1 MSQTTGGDAVRAARQ
16 MVRTSELLG
25 VDFVPLPSRK
35 NKSASAAGK
44 QKLLDDLRARHD
56 RECPHCTT
64 ATAHTQ
70 TVFGEGNPEARLVFV
85 GEAPGAEEDRTGR
98 PFVGRAGE
106 LLNKM
111 ITAMGLSREEI
122 YIGNVLKSRPPNN
135 ATPTPAEVMKCAP
148 YLAEQL
154 KIIAPEV
161 IVALGA
167 PGHQVPARH
176 DRGHLGPAR
185 LVALLPPR
193 RTRNP
198 RHAHL
203 PSRLPP
209 AQLHPGSPR
218 QSLVRPP
225 GSDEAAQRR
234 GVAIAHDDVMSR
246 SNERSPG
253 PPLPPRPRRVTHPH

>member
-1 MSQTTGGDAVRAARQ
+1 MTGENGNQAVRAARQ
-16 MVRTSELLG
+16 MVRTDQLLG
-25 VDFVPLPSRK
+25 VGFVPLPARRT
-35 NKSASAAGK
+35 AATEAAAGK
-44 QKLLDDLRARHD
+44 QRLLDDLRARHD

-70 TVFGEGNPEARLVFV
+70 TVFGEGNPDARLVFV

-111 ITAMGLSREEI
+111 IGAMGLEREEI
-122 YIGNVLKSRPPNN
+122 YIANVLKSRPPNN

-167 PGHQVPARH
+167 PAAKFLLDTTEGISALRGSWHACRLGELEIPVMPTFHPAYLLRNYTPEA
-176 DRGHLGPAR
+176 RGKVWSDLQAVMKR
-185 LVALLPPR
+185 L
-193 RTRNP
+193 
-198 RHAHL
+198 
-203 PSRLPP
+203 
-209 AQLHPGSPR
+209 
-218 QSLVRPP
+218 
-225 GSDEAAQRR
+225 
-234 GVAIAHDDVMSR
+234 
-246 SNERSPG
+246 NESA
-253 PPLPPRPRRVTHPH
+253 

>member
-1 MSQTTGGDAVRAARQ
+1 MTGENGNQAVRAARQ
-16 MVRTSELLG
+16 MVRTDQLLG
-25 VDFVPLPSRK
+25 VGFVPLPARRT
-35 NKSASAAGK
+35 AATEAAAGK
-44 QKLLDDLRARHD
+44 QRLLDDLRTRHD

-70 TVFGEGNPEARLVFV
+70 TVFGEGNPDARLVFV

-111 ITAMGLSREEI
+111 IGAMGLEREEI
-122 YIGNVLKSRPPNN
+122 YIANVLKSRPPNN

-167 PGHQVPARH
+167 PAAKFLLDTTEGISALRGSWHACRLGELEIPVMPTFHPAYLLRNYTPEA
-176 DRGHLGPAR
+176 RGKVWSDLQAVMKR
-185 LVALLPPR
+185 L
-193 RTRNP
+193 
-198 RHAHL
+198 
-203 PSRLPP
+203 
-209 AQLHPGSPR
+209 
-218 QSLVRPP
+218 
-225 GSDEAAQRR
+225 
-234 GVAIAHDDVMSR
+234 
-246 SNERSPG
+246 NESA
-253 PPLPPRPRRVTHPH
+253 